1 MKHLAKS
8 LLFTLSAAAFSANAE
23 RLYDVQLEVNGS
35 QYALY
40 NQTFPIELTIDECG
54 SGTLDYILYDMLQNS
69 NPLFGRTTS
78 EPWVGGVDVDPDV
91 ASISCTDSSTGTY
104 TLTLSRPFAGTVEVN
119 GTYEGESWHDE
130 YDETTG
136 ELVPVQGTEESY
148 FTVYITVPSY
158 EPPGTLHGV
167 AATES
172 DVGKIVGAD
181 GRVYNSV
188 SDAESAGTSGEAM
201 IAYID
206 ISAGTGLAVALADAS
221 ASATP
226 KYQLA
231 QTAASDW
238 SGNHWMTFGGWQ
250 IPSVDQLKHIFA
262 AFGGADYATQVVE
275 NETYSAGSFH
285 SALTAAG
292 GSDVNVRLGEG
303 RYYTS
308 TEAPS
313 NKIWCYDFS
322 SSCFA
327 AYSQQR
333 NSAYIRM
340 CLVFDM
346 DFIYGYNAWSGV
358 NSFTGAWDAKDASG
372 IYNVFRYA
380 FDVPSGDFPTPLLS
394 ISFNA
399 DKSAVIT
406 TPELVNTEGFEF
418 FILASDDIAGT
429 ENVERYPLSPDGATV
444 IQETG
449 KQSRF
454 FRLKV
459 EVAQP
464 PSNP

>member
-1 MKHLAKS
+1 MKHLAKF
-8 LLFTLSAAAFSANAE
+8 LLFALSAAAFSASAE

-40 NQTFPIELTIDECG
+40 NQTFPIELTVDEWG
-54 SGTLDYILYDMLQNS
+54 SGSLDWILYDVLQYS
-69 NPLFGRTTS
+69 TPKFGRTTS

-130 YDETTG
+130 YDEATG
-136 ELVPVQGTEESY
+136 EWVPVQGTEEAF
-148 FTVYITVPSY
+148 FTIYITVPGY

-172 DVGKIVGAD
+172 DVGKVVGAD

-206 ISAGTGLAVALADAS
+206 ISAGTGLAVALADVS
-221 ASATP
+221 ANAIS
-226 KYQLA
+226 KYHIA
-231 QTAASDW
+231 QDAANDW
-238 SGNHWMTFGGWQ
+238 SGNHWTTFGNWQ
-250 IPSVDQLKHIFA
+250 IPSVDQWKRIFA
-262 AFGGADYATQVVE
+262 AFGGADYTTQVVT
-275 NETYSAGSFH
+275 NETYSNGSFH

-292 GSDVNVRLGEG
+292 GSDVNTRLGES
-303 RYYTS
+303 RYFTS
-308 TEAPS
+308 SEAPS
-313 NKIWCYDFS
+313 NKIWCYDFA
-322 SSCFA
+322 SSCFDT
-327 AYSQQR
+327 YPQMR
-333 NSAYIRM
+333 NIAYIRM

-346 DFIYGYNAWSGV
+346 DFIYGYNAWSGE
-358 NSFTGAWDAKDASG
+358 NSFTGAWDSKDASG

-394 ISFNA
+394 ISFNT
-399 DKSAVIT
+399 DKAVVIT

-418 FILASDDIAGT
+418 FILASDDLAGT
-429 ENVERYPLSPDGATV
+429 ENVERYPLSSDGTTV

-459 EVAQP
+459 EIAPP